1 MLLLLLP
8 VLFSWHS
15 MQKIKLEDNGI
26 KNLYAECSIEYECQ
40 KDLAYRTPTQQFVI
54 LIRIQQTV
62 RKNL

>member
-1 MLLLLLP
+1 MLLLLP

-26 KNLYAECSIEYECQ
+26 KNLYAKCSIEYECQ
-40 KDLAYRTPTQQFVI
+40 KDLAYRLQFVI

>member
-1 MLLLLLP
+1 MLLLP

-15 MQKIKLEDNGI
+15 MQKIKLKDNGT
-26 KNLYAECSIEYECQ
+26 KKLYAKCSIEYECQ
-40 KDLAYRTPTQQFVI
+40 KDLAYRTQTQQFVI